1 MAYADQLEG
10 ITVFA
15 AVVDAGGFSAAGR
28 ALRCSK
34 AAVSTQLRRLEDRL
48 GVRLLQRTTRRLSLT
63 EEGRAYY
70 QHCRRI
76 LDEARDAADA
86 LQSLDAEP
94 RGALRVNAPMSFGK
108 LHLGAAIA
116 DFMTRHPSISVDLVL
131 NDRLVDLIEDGFDMA
146 IRISRLADS
155 SLIVRRL
162 APCRRVVVASPDY
175 WARKGRPAR
184 PEDLRRHEALIYDYQ
199 AEADAWTFKDNESG
213 ARISV
218 PVKGR
223 YRANN
228 GEVLLDAATRGLG
241 VVLSP
246 TFFFGDVLKSGA
258 LETAL
263 TDYEDDPL
271 AVYAVYPH
279 RRHLATRVRAFVDFL
294 AERFGDR
301 PYWDD
306 GCPAADSIA
315 ASR

>member
-1 MAYADQLEG
+1 MAYADQLDG

-28 ALRCSK
+28 VLRCSK
-34 AAVSTQLRRLEDRL
+34 AAVSTQLKRLEDRL

-70 QHCRRI
+70 QYCRRI

-86 LQSLDAEP
+86 VHSGDAEP
-94 RGALRVNAPMSFGK
+94 RGVLRLSAPMSFGL

-116 DFMTRHPSISVDLVL
+116 EFMTAHPAITVDLVL
-131 NDRLVDLIEDGFDMA
+131 NDRQVDLIEDGFDMA
-146 IRISRLADS
+146 IRVSRLADS
-155 SLIVRRL
+155 SLIARRL
-162 APCRRVVVASPDY
+162 APCRRIVVASPDY
-175 WARKGRPAR
+175 WARCGKPRHPDA
-184 PEDLRRHEALIYDYQ
+184 LRRHEALIYDYQ
-199 AEADAWTFKDNESG
+199 AEADVWTFKADG
-213 ARISV
+213 ARLSV
-218 PVKGR
+218 PVTGR

-228 GEVLLDAATRGLG
+228 GEVLIDAAKRGLG
-241 VVLSP
+241 VALSP
-246 TFFFGDVLKSGA
+246 TFFLGDGLKSGA

-294 AERFGDR
+294 ADRFGER
-301 PYWDD
+301 PYWDE
-306 GCPAADSIA
+306 GCPSAA
-315 ASR
+315 